1 MKKQFKVVILIAMCL
16 AVTAIYLGKNVYFK
30 KESPKEQAKVES
42 QKESV
47 KDENSKE
54 VTSNGP
60 SLLEFSTE
68 TWPTCIQ
75 MVSVMEQVEKEYKGK
90 AVVKI
95 LKVDESE
102 ENYNLA
108 TKYNI
113 RVVPTLI
120 FLNGDGTVY
129 KRIEGFT
136 TQKEIEE
143 IFDKIGVKWWIT

>member
-42 QKESV
+42 QNGSA
-47 KDENSKE
+47 KE

-68 TWPTCIQ
+68 TWPSCVQ
-75 MVSVMEQVEKEYKGK
+75 MVSVMKEVEKEYEGK

-95 LKVDESE
+95 LKVDENE

-108 TKYNI
+108 KKYNI

-136 TQKEIEE
+136 PQNDIEE
-143 IFDKIGVKWWIT
+143 IFSKMGVK